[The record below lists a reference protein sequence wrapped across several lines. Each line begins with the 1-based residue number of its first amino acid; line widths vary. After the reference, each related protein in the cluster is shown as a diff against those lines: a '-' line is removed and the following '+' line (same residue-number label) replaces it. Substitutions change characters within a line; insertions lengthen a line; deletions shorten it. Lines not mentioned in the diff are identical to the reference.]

1 MWSKDSRMDRWLL
14 MISTL
19 LAVIGGVWGMW
30 SVHLGRRSRWTVVWM
45 GGVFLS
51 QLAFLWIR
59 GQQRMACPLADRGE
73 VLVYLSWSLTLFYLL
88 VGPAYRISLL
98 GVFTAP
104 VVMGFQ
110 GIAMLP
116 GMLDVSPQTLPGGNP
131 WHEAHSSTSVLG
143 GGALALAGVAAVM
156 FLVLD
161 RQLKEHHLK
170 GGLFRNLPPV
180 RELLGSIERL
190 LWLGVGLLTLGMI
203 AGGLM
208 PKDPVMDAHHQ
219 LVALAAWLAY
229 AILLLVKT
237 IRGMT
242 GRKFSLAVVV
252 CFVVSLVAF
261 SLV

>member
-1 MWSKDSRMDRWLL
+1 MEHWLL
-14 MISTL
+14 ILSTL
-19 LAVIGGVWGMW
+19 LAAIGGAWGMW
-30 SVHLGRRSRWTVVWM
+30 SVHRGHRSRWTVVWM
-45 GGVFLS
+45 SAVLLS
-51 QLAFLWIR
+51 QLAFLWLR

-104 VVMGFQ
+104 LVVVFQ
-110 GIAMLP
+110 GLALAP
-116 GMLDVSPQTLPGGNP
+116 DMLDVSPQRMSAANP
-131 WHEAHSSTSVLG
+131 WHEAHASTSVLG

-190 LWLGVGLLTLGMI
+190 LWFGLGLLTLGI
-203 AGGLM
+203 VAGFLM
-208 PKDPVMDAHHQ
+208 PHIPGAGFHHQ
-219 LVALAAWLAY
+219 MVALATWTSY
-229 AILLLVKT
+229 AVLLSVKT

-242 GRKFSLAVVV
+242 GRKFSLAVVG

-261 SLV
+261 SLI